1 MVWTCFIC
9 IVSDFYVIIRS
20 IGIYCSQHVCPSVR
34 PFVRRKAGSIDTWR
48 NVRPTDLKLDRKVGD
63 DKDKKHIDIEHT
75 TLVRLIT
82 GTRGEVFKLIRKVC
96 HVV

>member
-1 MVWTCFIC
+1 MSLFEALGYIALSMYARPYVRS
-9 IVSDFYVIIRS
+9 SDV
-20 IGIYCSQHVCPSVR
+20 VR
-34 PFVRRKAGSIDTWR
+34 GSIDTWR

>member
-1 MVWTCFIC
+1 MSLFEALGYIAL
-9 IVSDFYVIIRS
+9 SMYARPYV
-20 IGIYCSQHVCPSVR
+20 PSSVVKLVR
-34 PFVRRKAGSIDTWR
+34 LTH
-48 NVRPTDLKLDRKVGD
+48 VRPTDLKLDRKVVD

-75 TLVRLIT
+75 VRVRLIT